1 MDKLKEAGLT
11 GLNISI
17 DSFVPAKF
25 DFITR
30 RDNGLKLVL
39 PNIERALETE
49 FDSLKLNVVLMKG
62 FNDDEILD
70 FTRYALERDLELRF
84 IEFMPF
90 DDNNW
95 SSDRMVKSADALAQI
110 ESEIALEPL
119 EDGPNAVARTY
130 GSKGYPGR
138 IGFISSMSQAF
149 CGGCNRIRVTADGNL
164 KVCLFDGREV
174 SLRDLMREGGSEQE
188 ISEFIDQAINK
199 KMFSHLGAETLS
211 KTKNRSMV
219 RIGG

>member
-1 MDKLKEAGLT
+1 MPEEGIELPPTDSMLTDDEIVRIGQMFADKGVDKIRVTGGEPTVRKGYLDILTRLGQIDGINELCMTSNALTLKWKMDKLKEAGLT

-30 RDNGLKLVL
+30 RENGLKLVL
-39 PNIERALETE
+39 PNIERALETG

-70 FTRYALERDLELRF
+70 FTRFALERDLELRF

-95 SSDRMVKSADALAQI
+95 TSDRMVKSSDALA
-110 ESEIALEPL
+110 
-119 EDGPNAVARTY
+119 
-130 GSKGYPGR
+130 
-138 IGFISSMSQAF
+138 
-149 CGGCNRIRVTADGNL
+149 
-164 KVCLFDGREV
+164 
-174 SLRDLMREGGSEQE
+174 
-188 ISEFIDQAINK
+188 
-199 KMFSHLGAETLS
+199 
-211 KTKNRSMV
+211 
-219 RIGG
+219 